1 MCVMSMCPIENWVG
15 LDAIGRLKLMKQR
28 QNHSMEQQ
36 QNKKLDKEINSLW
49 ENLII
54 QFFFCLSEAK
64 QSQNKTR
71 KW

>member
-36 QNKKLDKEINSLW
+36 QNKKLDKEINSL
-49 ENLII
+49 
-54 QFFFCLSEAK
+54 
-64 QSQNKTR
+64 
-71 KW
+71 